1 MPISITQLDSLTAKA
16 ISLLEALIAIPAYSK
31 EEDER
36 ASLLVDYFNSLGI
49 ECFRIANNVILGSNP
64 QTSKPIILL
73 NSHIDTVR
81 PSSTWQRSAHIPT
94 SEGDRIYG
102 LGTNDAGASLVCLI
116 MTYLHLHTT
125 DQPYHLVLA
134 ASAEEEIS
142 GQNGIVQ
149 VINHLAKVDLAI
161 VGEPTGMQMA
171 IAEKGLMVVDAIA
184 EGISGHAAREEGK
197 NAIYQA
203 LEDITW
209 IRQYSF
215 DKISPYLGLTKAT
228 VTMIQSGTQH
238 NVIPDQC
245 TYVIDVRS
253 NELYSNKEI
262 LDLLQSGVQSILKAR
277 SFRLNSST
285 IDAHHPIVIK
295 GTFLGLSAYGS
306 PTLSD
311 QALMPY
317 TSIKIGPGDSA
328 RSHTADEFIT
338 REEIRLGIKTYI
350 DLLDGLI
357 LN

>member
-1 MPISITQLDSLTAKA
+1 
-16 ISLLEALIAIPAYSK
+16 
-31 EEDER
+31 
-36 ASLLVDYFNSLGI
+36 
-49 ECFRIANNVILGSNP
+49 
-64 QTSKPIILL
+64 
-73 NSHIDTVR
+73 
-81 PSSTWQRSAHIPT
+81 
-94 SEGDRIYG
+94 
-102 LGTNDAGASLVCLI
+102 
-116 MTYLHLHTT
+116 
-125 DQPYHLVLA
+125 
-134 ASAEEEIS
+134 
-142 GQNGIVQ
+142 
-149 VINHLAKVDLAI
+149 
-161 VGEPTGMQMA
+161 
-171 IAEKGLMVVDAIA
+171 
-184 EGISGHAAREEGK
+184 
-197 NAIYQA
+197 YQA
-203 LEDITW
+203 IEDINW
-209 IRQYSF
+209 IRQYAF
-215 DKISPYLGLTKAT
+215 DKISPYLGATKAT

-253 NELYSNKEI
+253 NELYTNKEI

>member
-1 MPISITQLDSLTAKA
+1 MPVSITQLDALTAKA

-31 EEDER
+31 EEDKR
-36 ASLLVDYFNSLGI
+36 ASLLVDFFDSLGI
-49 ECFRIANNVILGSNP
+49 KCIRISNNVIVGSNVP
-64 QTSKPIILL
+64 VSKPTILL

-81 PSSTWQRSAHIPT
+81 PASTWQRSAHVAT

-102 LGTNDAGASLVCLI
+102 LGSNDAGASLVCLI
-116 MTYLHLHTT
+116 MTYLHLHATN
-125 DQPYHLVLA
+125 QSYHLILA

-149 VINHLAKVDLAI
+149 VINHLSKVDLAI
-161 VGEPTGMQMA
+161 VGEPTNMQMA

-203 LEDITW
+203 IEDINW
-209 IRQYSF
+209 IRLYPF
-215 DKISPYLGLTKAT
+215 DKISPYLGTTKAT
-228 VTMIQSGTQH
+228 VTMIQAGTQH

-245 TYVIDVRS
+245 AYVIDVRS
-253 NELYSNKEI
+253 NELYTNKEI
-262 LDLLQSGVQSILKAR
+262 LGLLQSGVQSKLNAR
-277 SFRLNSST
+277 SFRLNSSA
-285 IDAHHPIVIK
+285 IDPFHPIVIK
-295 GTFLGLSAYGS
+295 GTSQGLTTYGS

-317 TSIKIGPGDSA
+317 TSIKIGPGDSS
-328 RSHTADEFIT
+328 RSHTADEYIT
-338 REEIRLGIKTYI
+338 KEEIRQGIKTYI